1 MRVADTKA
9 RIVGTTGELFRRQ
22 GYVGTGLKQIVA
34 EAGAPF
40 GSIYHFF
47 PGGKKEL
54 AAEVIRTSGR
64 AYQDL
69 VMAILDQA
77 ADPPTAVETSFA
89 AAAEMLEATGYTDA
103 CPIAT
108 VALEVAST
116 DETLR
121 LATAEVFEE
130 WTVAGTERFVRW
142 GFDPAAARRLALVF
156 ITSLEGAFVLC
167 RAARTTEA
175 MTAAAQAVAAT
186 VRAAA

>member
-1 MRVADTKA
+1 VSDTKT
-9 RIVGTTGELFRRQ
+9 RIVRSTGELFRRQ

-47 PGGKKEL
+47 PGGKQQL

-69 VMAILDQA
+69 VTAILDEAPDA
-77 ADPPTAVETSFA
+77 ATAVETAFA
-89 AAAEMLEATGYTDA
+89 AAAEVLEATGYADA

-121 LATAEVFEE
+121 VATAEVFEG
-130 WTVAGTERFVRW
+130 WVVAGSERFVRW
-142 GFDPAAARRLALVF
+142 GFDPTTARRLALTF

-175 MTAAAQAVAAT
+175 MVAAGQAVAAT
-186 VRAAA
+186 VRAAG

>member
-1 MRVADTKA
+1 MADTKA
-9 RIVGTTGELFRRQ
+9 RILDATGELFRRQ
-22 GYVGTGLKQIVA
+22 GYTGTGLKQIVA

-47 PGGKKEL
+47 PGGKQQL

-69 VMAILDQA
+69 VMALLDA
-77 ADPPTAVETSFA
+77 APGAVAAVETSYA
-89 AAAEMLEATGYTDA
+89 GAAELLEATGYADA

-121 LATAEVFEE
+121 AATATVFEE
-130 WTVAGTERFVRW
+130 WTVAGTERFARW
-142 GFDPAAARRLALVF
+142 GFEAAAARRLAIVF
-156 ITSLEGAFVLC
+156 ITSLEGAFVVC
-167 RAARTTEA
+167 RAARSTEA
-175 MTAAAQAVAAT
+175 LDAAASAVIAA
-186 VRAAA
+186 VRAAERP